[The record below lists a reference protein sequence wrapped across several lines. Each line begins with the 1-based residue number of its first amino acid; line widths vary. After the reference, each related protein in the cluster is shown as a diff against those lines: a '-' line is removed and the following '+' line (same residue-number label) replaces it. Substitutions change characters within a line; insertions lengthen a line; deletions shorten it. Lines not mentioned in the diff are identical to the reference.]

1 MNRRQFLQSTLV
13 TLVAPALPVASRHI
27 IAEFPNLTY
36 VESQW
41 AKDFEWQCRNFPA
54 PDKQILMDYARQD
67 KRFVHWDQ
75 AAPCESISRYSRIH
89 ADKIQCFTLTKSKWK
104 TLDDAIVKAGSKRI
118 NELLGKARA

>member
-1 MNRRQFLQSTLV
+1 MNRRQFLQSTLA
-13 TLVAPALPVASRHI
+13 TLVAPTLPVASRHI

-41 AKDFEWQCRNFPA
+41 AKDFEW
-54 PDKQILMDYARQD
+54 
-67 KRFVHWDQ
+67 
-75 AAPCESISRYSRIH
+75 
-89 ADKIQCFTLTKSKWK
+89 K

>member
-13 TLVAPALPVASRHI
+13 TLIAPTLPVASRHI

-41 AKDFEWQCRNFPA
+41 AK
-54 PDKQILMDYARQD
+54 DYARQD

-89 ADKIQCFTLTKSKWK
+89 ADKIQCFTLTKSEWK